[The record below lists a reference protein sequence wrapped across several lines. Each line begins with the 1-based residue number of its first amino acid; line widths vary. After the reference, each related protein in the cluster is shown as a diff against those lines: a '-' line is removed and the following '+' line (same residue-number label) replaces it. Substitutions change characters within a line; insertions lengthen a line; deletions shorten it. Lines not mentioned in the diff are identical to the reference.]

1 MEQWS
6 VGVLENDWR
15 FADLTLLQYSI
26 APTLLI
32 VTSFELEEQ

>member
-1 MEQWS
+1 MAYWS
-6 VGVLENDWR
+6 TGVLENDRR

-32 VTSFELEEQ
+32 VTSFEIEEQ